1 MPSRQTLTIGKE
13 AMRKLRHFCVDIE
26 LRPNDVVEA
35 MILRENFEEN
45 GGELLVFI
53 KNMQTKD
60 TGEPS

>member
-1 MPSRQTLTIGKE
+1 
-13 AMRKLRHFCVDIE
+13 MRKLRHFCVDIE